1 MENSNNAGL
10 PRRKLTPKRSTRA
23 SCQAVVEITKQDID
37 PSVLTP
43 ELTQF
48 INNVIVPILLKEYLA
63 DGVKVEKRIAKTK
76 PTVSSFR
83 PMIKSTDSEV
93 AE

>member
-1 MENSNNAGL
+1 VENSGNTRPL
-10 PRRKLTPKRSTRA
+10 RRKLTPKRSTRA
-23 SCQAVVEITKQDID
+23 SCQAVVEITKPKID

-48 INNVIVPILLKEYLA
+48 IDNVIVPILLKEYLA
-63 DGVKVEKRIAKTK
+63 DEVKVEKRIAKTE
-76 PTVSSFR
+76 PTVSSFK
-83 PMIKSTDSEV
+83 PMIKSMDSEV

>member
-1 MENSNNAGL
+1 VANSGNARP
-10 PRRKLTPKRSTRA
+10 PRKKLTPKRSTRA
-23 SCQAVVEITKQDID
+23 SWQTVVKIRKPEID

-48 INNVIVPILLKEYLA
+48 IDNVIVPILLKEYLA
-63 DGVKVEKRIAKTK
+63 EVVEVEKRIAKTK

-83 PMIKSTDSEV
+83 PMIESTESEV

>member
-1 MENSNNAGL
+1 VESSGNARP
-10 PRRKLTPKRSTRA
+10 PRKKLIPKRSTRG
-23 SCQAVVEITKQDID
+23 SRQAVVEITKPEID

-48 INNVIVPILLKEYLA
+48 IDRVIVPILLREYLA

-76 PTVSSFR
+76 PTVASFT
-83 PMIKSTDSEV
+83 PMIEPTDSKV